1 MVHNSI
7 IFQKNKSRIRDLC
20 REGKT
25 IKEISEITGV
35 QIDVVSR
42 NIKGIIVKYSGNIE
56 LGHKDGPYYETE
68 EEMLHLKA
76 RLEDM
81 KIFPRRYFYPSLNTL
96 PYVEDIKMTISESI
110 ASRILCLPLYS
121 GLTISEVS
129 TIVSIINSAIC

>member
-1 MVHNSI
+1 MALKHQSTMVHNSI
-7 IFQKNKSRIRDLC
+7 MFQKNKSRIRDLC

-68 EEMLHLKA
+68 EEMLTEINFNNLSDD
-76 RLEDM
+76 EQ
-81 KIFPRRYFYPSLNTL
+81 KIYNEREKNGELGRYFTSTN
-96 PYVEDIKMTISESI
+96 
-110 ASRILCLPLYS
+110 
-121 GLTISEVS
+121 GLHGRH
-129 TIVSIINSAIC
+129 